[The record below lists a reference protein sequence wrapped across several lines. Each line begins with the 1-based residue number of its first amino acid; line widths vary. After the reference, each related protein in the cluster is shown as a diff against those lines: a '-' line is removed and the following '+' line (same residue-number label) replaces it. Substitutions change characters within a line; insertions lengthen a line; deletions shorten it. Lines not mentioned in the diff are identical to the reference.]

1 MAYSKSSS
9 ASDALLIRPVLMG
22 AFVTTSSK
30 NPNKKKRQIEFG
42 KQNKNRRSWI
52 IEWVVIGDADKWD
65 KLMKLMNW
73 VKTGSHGPQRYANE
87 LVSQVCQHLFL
98 LLLGTAPRRR
108 EHRCLLSLS
117 LSLSLSRWFPA
128 VNQPIPTPSSMKISS
143 SENPRQCSTIPH
155 RPYQAWNMWAT
166 RRWIF
171 KIHSTHSV
179 YSVTFSDDRLHS
191 TITQFGR
198 YTEVYSAVIRISD
211 EMNKLDSRATHEL
224 D

>member
-117 LSLSLSRWFPA
+117 LSLSLSLGDSPPSINPSQLHLPWKSHLQRIPDNA
-128 VNQPIPTPSSMKISS
+128 QQSHTAPIKLETCEQRADEYSRFIPLILFIQLLSVMNDSWSIQRAIIS
-143 SENPRQCSTIPH
+143 T
-155 RPYQAWNMWAT
+155 
-166 RRWIF
+166 
-171 KIHSTHSV
+171 SV
-179 YSVTFSDDRLHS
+179 
-191 TITQFGR
+191 
-198 YTEVYSAVIRISD
+198 
-211 EMNKLDSRATHEL
+211 
-224 D
+224 